1 MQTAKLFKNGHGQ
14 AVRVPAELR
23 FEGEALRIRR
33 DPETGKV
40 ILTPLNESFADWL
53 DERDR
58 LRANMTEDERKELDE
73 FLADRDQGEDV
84 ERAFARVPGLP
95 IQDYEHA

>member
-1 MQTAKLFKNGHGQ
+1 MQTAKLFKNGHGP
-14 AVRVPAELR
+14 AMRVQTELR

-40 ILTPLNESFADWL
+40 ILSPLNESFADWL
-53 DERDR
+53 DQRDR
-58 LRANMTEDERKELDE
+58 LRAKMTEEERKELDE

-84 ERAFARVPGLP
+84 ERAFAGAPGLP
-95 IQDYEHA
+95 IQAYEHA